1 MRIATISRRWAQG
14 LAVAASALMLVPGA
28 APAQEAWPKKQ
39 AIKAIVPFGGGSST
53 DIIARVVLDQV
64 SKDIGQTIVVE
75 NTAGAAGTR
84 GSGMV
89 AKADPDGYTLLV
101 HSSSHTVTPSTFS
114 KLPYDT
120 EKDLLPVM
128 PLATIP
134 NVVLVSTKKGWKTLN
149 DMVKAALVKPGS
161 FNFASAG
168 AGSATHLTAE
178 RLKISAKFQ
187 SAHLAFKG
195 SNDALT
201 EILADRIDFYCSPIN
216 AAIGHIK
223 AGTMTALAVS
233 SAKRS
238 SALPDVPTTV
248 EAGFPDSGYEF
259 WIGAFLPGK
268 TPEDIRTKL
277 HAAFVKAIDTPA
289 VAERLAK
296 LGAEPHKISPQEF
309 AAMIKREIAA
319 NAAVVKAAG
328 IKVN

>member
-1 MRIATISRRWAQG
+1 MRIATISRRA
-14 LAVAASALMLVPGA
+14 AMVAASALMLAPVA
-28 APAQEAWPKKQ
+28 ALAQEWPTKQ
-39 AIKAIVPFGGGSST
+39 SIKAIVPFGGGSST
-53 DIIARVVLDQV
+53 DIIARIVLDQV

-75 NTAGAAGTR
+75 NAAGAAGTR
-84 GSGMV
+84 GSGIV
-89 AKADPDGYTLLV
+89 AKADPDGYTILV
-101 HSSSHTVTPSTFS
+101 HSSSHTVTPNTFS

-134 NVVLVSTKKGWKTLN
+134 NVVLVNSKRPYKTLK
-149 DMVKAALVKPGS
+149 DLVDAAKGKPDS

-178 RLKISAKFQ
+178 RFKLSAKIQ
-187 SAHLAFKG
+187 AGHVAFKG

-201 EILADRIDFYCSPIN
+201 EIIADRLDFYCSPVN
-216 AAIGHIK
+216 AAIGFIK
-223 AGTMTALAVS
+223 EGKMTALAVS

-259 WIGAFLPGK
+259 WIGAFVPRQ
-268 TPEDIRTKL
+268 TPAAIRTRL
-277 HAAFVKAIDTPA
+277 HAEFVKAIDEPG
-289 VAERLAK
+289 VAKKLAD
-296 LGAEPHKISPQEF
+296 LGADPLKISPAEF
-309 AAMIKREIAA
+309 EAMVKREIAA
-319 NAAVVKAAG
+319 NAVVVKAAG

>member
-1 MRIATISRRWAQG
+1 MQITSISRRRGMMAA
-14 LAVAASALMLVPGA
+14 LAFALMPATA
-28 APAQEAWPKKQ
+28 ALAEEWPKEKPV
-39 AIKAIVPFGGGSST
+39 KAIVPFAAGSST
-53 DIIARVVLDQV
+53 DIIARIVLDQV

-75 NTAGAAGTR
+75 NRAGASGTL
-84 GSGMV
+84 GSGAV
-89 AKADPDGYTLLV
+89 AKADPDGYTILV

-120 EKDLLPVM
+120 EKDLLPVI

-134 NVVLVSTKKGWKTLN
+134 NVVLVNSKRGYKTLK
-149 DMVKAALVKPGS
+149 DLVTAAQAKPGS

-178 RLKISAKFQ
+178 RLKLSAKIEA
-187 SAHLAFKG
+187 AHLAFKG

-216 AAIGHIK
+216 AAIEHIK

-259 WIGAFLPGK
+259 WIGAFLPAK
-268 TPEDIRTKL
+268 TPEAIRTKL
-277 HAAFVKAIDTPA
+277 HAAFVKAIATPE
-289 VAERLAK
+289 VAEKLAK
-296 LGAEPHKISPQEF
+296 LGADPLTISPQEF
-309 AAMIKREIAA
+309 AAMVTREIAA

>member
-1 MRIATISRRWAQG
+1 MRIPTKSFRWATI
-14 LAVAASALMLVPGA
+14 AASALMLVPGVA
-28 APAQEAWPKKQ
+28 LAQEWPKAKT
-39 AIKAIVPFGGGSST
+39 IKAIVPFGGGSST

-75 NTAGAAGTR
+75 NAAGAAGTR

-89 AKADPDGYTLLV
+89 AKAEPDGYTLLV

-114 KLPYDT
+114 KLPYNT

-149 DMVKAALVKPGS
+149 DMVKAAQAKPGS

-178 RLKISAKFQ
+178 RLKISAKIEA
-187 SAHLAFKG
+187 AHLAFKG

-201 EILADRIDFYCSPIN
+201 EILADRIEFYCSPIN

-238 SALPDVPTTV
+238 SALRDVPTTV
-248 EAGFPDSGYEF
+248 EAGYPDSGYEF

-268 TPEDIRTKL
+268 TPEAIRTRL

-296 LGAEPHKISPQEF
+296 LGAEPLKISPQEF
-309 AAMIKREIAA
+309 AAMINREIAA